1 LKEGGLDTPVAF
13 EDRDE
18 YIRRCVEARLS
29 ESELQ
34 IRALRKG
41 LHQVVPAHLLSLFS
55 WHDLE
60 LMACGSP
67 EISIETLRKHTI
79 YRNLS
84 ASSNLVKWL
93 WKALE
98 SFNSEERQAFL
109 RFVWGRSRLP
119 ISDSDWNMEFTIIAL
134 KASEETLPI
143 SHTCFFSLDL
153 PLGYTSYEQLRSKV
167 LYAIFNSQA
176 IDIDFNP
183 NQANNLQAWVDAD

>member
-1 LKEGGLDTPVAF
+1 MTLFVAEPLSFTPINDSSIPVAF

-67 EISIETLRKHTI
+67 EISIE
-79 YRNLS
+79 S
-84 ASSNLVKWL
+84 VA
-93 WKALE
+93 
-98 SFNSEERQAFL
+98 
-109 RFVWGRSRLP
+109 
-119 ISDSDWNMEFTIIAL
+119 
-134 KASEETLPI
+134 
-143 SHTCFFSLDL
+143 
-153 PLGYTSYEQLRSKV
+153 
-167 LYAIFNSQA
+167 
-176 IDIDFNP
+176 
-183 NQANNLQAWVDAD
+183 